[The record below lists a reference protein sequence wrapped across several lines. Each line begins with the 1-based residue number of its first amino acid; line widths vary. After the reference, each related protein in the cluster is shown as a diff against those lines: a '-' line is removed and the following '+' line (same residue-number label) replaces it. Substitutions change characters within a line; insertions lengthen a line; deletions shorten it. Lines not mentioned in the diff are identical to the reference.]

1 MLSTI
6 YISPEEGGGK
16 GGGGPEDPGRS
27 GSVLIRTSLLSVA
40 FGIALGITFM
50 IFFIIF
56 KYLGVGVPGGPIKS
70 LVVDINPSLWLC
82 FLYGF
87 VGGTIMAAIYNM
99 LVVHRLNLFGL
110 ENYSD

>member
-1 MLSTI
+1 MIAL
-6 YISPEEGGGK
+6 YISPTDEAPPK
-16 GGGGPEDPGRS
+16 GGGGPEDPGRA
-27 GSVLIRTSLLSVA
+27 GIAFIRTSLLSVA

-50 IFFIIF
+50 LFFIIF
-56 KYLGVGVPGGPIKS
+56 KYLGVGLPGGPIKN

-82 FLYGF
+82 FVYGF